1 MKRTI
6 LAVMITSLFLSVCA
20 QQGKIFGIVV
30 DAANGEPLV
39 DASVVAVP
47 GVANQ
52 GENVMAKS
60 ALDGKY
66 EIQLAEGWW
75 VLEFKFLG
83 YDRFKK
89 RIKVDIG
96 GEHELNVE
104 LSAEVTDL
112 GLVTVSA
119 SKYEKKF
126 GEESVSIEVLT
137 PAFIQNSNAITLD
150 QAVDKVPGVNFI
162 GETMNIRGGAG
173 YSANSGSRVLML
185 LDDIPWLTP
194 QNSGIEYWALPME
207 DVNQVE
213 IIKGASSTLYGSS
226 ALNGTMNMLT
236 ANPRS
241 EPYSKVQLFYGLYE
255 NPLKKGRQKYYWSD
269 NNLRMMTGVAF
280 VHRRKVNDKFDFSLN
295 GAFNR
300 DESHLISDE
309 RNRQRFFIKTRYRPK
324 ERTTIGLNGNVAYE
338 YGEFYFLWAGY
349 DTTAIGDSLA
359 YVTREPGT
367 SKYLPFNFDPYV
379 THFDKKGNKHQIK
392 GRYYFIHTHTSNNEN
407 TDGGLIYGE
416 YDFHSRIKSMG
427 LDFVTGISATQ
438 TNIDSEIFEKRKSMN
453 GAVFLQID
461 KKFADKVTLTGG
473 GRLEVFK
480 LDTLDMEFQPIGR
493 VGVNYRFAKSSF
505 LRSSFSTGYRYPSI
519 AEKFV
524 KTARAGAYV
533 VPNMGLMPE
542 SSWSAELGFKQ
553 EFKISKWYGYLDVA
567 GFITQ
572 YYDMIEFVPAPDSV
586 KSIYY
591 PTALF
596 AVWAENITDSRISG
610 FEFSAIGQ
618 GKIFGVTTN
627 FLVGYTFM
635 QPIDLNYVPDSSE
648 NPFTNDNNILN
659 FRFRHSA
666 KADID
671 CAYRGVTFGITA
683 AINSFMENVD
693 KRFYLVDFPDKTG
706 AGAGIERWRMHHEEP
721 SYNIDARIG
730 YDFNEKTKVLFI
742 AKNVTNNQYSLR
754 PGFIEAPRNYT
765 LQMTYEF

>member
-1 MKRTI
+1 MNRI
-6 LAVMITSLFLSVCA
+6 ALALIMTCLSASLYA
-20 QQGKIFGIVV
+20 QQGKIFGMVV
-30 DAANGEPLV
+30 DAANGEPLI

-60 ALDGKY
+60 DLEGKY

-173 YSANSGSRVLML
+173 YSANAGSRVLML

-207 DVNQVE
+207 GVNQVE

-236 ANPRS
+236 ASPRN
-241 EPYSKVQLFYGLYE
+241 EPYSKVQFFYGLYE
-255 NPLKKGRQKYYWSD
+255 NPLKKGRQEYYWSD

-324 ERTTIGLNGNVAYE
+324 ERTTIGLSANVAYE
-338 YGEFYFLWAGY
+338 YGGFYFLWAGY
-349 DTTAIGDSLA
+349 DTTAIGDSLS
-359 YVTREPGT
+359 YVTRDPGT
-367 SKYLPFNFDPYV
+367 SKFLPFNFDPYV

-392 GRYYFIHTHTSNNEN
+392 GRYYYIHTHTSNNEN

-416 YDFHSRIKSMG
+416 YDFHSRLKSMG
-427 LDFVTGISATQ
+427 LDFVTGVSATH
-438 TNIDSEIFEKRKSMN
+438 TNIDSEIFEKRKSLN

-480 LDTLDMEFQPIGR
+480 LDTLDFEFQPIGR
-493 VGVNYRFAKSSF
+493 VGLNYQFAKKSY
-505 LRSSFSTGYRYPSI
+505 LRSSFGTGYRYPSI

-524 KTARAGAYV
+524 KTVRAGQYV
-533 VPNMGLMPE
+533 VPNLGLMPE
-542 SSWSAELGFKQ
+542 SSWSGELGFKQ
-553 EFKISKWYGYLDVA
+553 EFMISKWVGYLDVA
-567 GFITQ
+567 GYITQ
-572 YYDMIEFVPAPDSV
+572 YYDMMEFTVAPDSV
-586 KSIYY
+586 VQQYY
-591 PTALF
+591 PRNEYPNVFF
-596 AVWAENITDSRISG
+596 AFWSDNVTDSRISG
-610 FEFSAIGQ
+610 FEISAIGQ
-618 GKIFGVTTN
+618 GKIYGVTTN
-627 FLVGYTFM
+627 FLVGYTYM
-635 QPIDLNYVPDSSE
+635 HPIDRNYTTTGKDSAKYAGRS
-648 NPFTNDNNILN
+648 NILN
-659 FRFRHSA
+659 FRFKHSA
-666 KADID
+666 KADIE
-671 CAYRGVTFGITA
+671 CAYRGITFGATA
-683 AINSFMENVD
+683 SISSFMENID
-693 KRFYLVDFPDKTG
+693 PLFTG
-706 AGAGIERWRMHHEEP
+706 IQGLNNWRTYHEEP
-721 SYNIDARIG
+721 SYSIDARFG
-730 YDFNEKTKVLFI
+730 YSFNEHAKVLFI
-742 AKNVTNNQYSLR
+742 TKNVTNNKYSIR
-754 PGFIEAPRNYT
+754 PGYIEAPRNYT
-765 LQMTYEF
+765 LQVSYEF